1 MNHPFSGGRASV
13 PAIVLTIICMLVACK
28 SWTEVSEP
36 LQKVRNYRKANEQK
50 IVKEFIDLLAIPN
63 VASDTANIRKNAD
76 FIVAMLKRREVE
88 TRLLEFK
95 DTPPAVYGELKSKS
109 AAKTIGI
116 YVHYDGQPVDVL
128 QWKTEPWKP
137 VLREG
142 AIDSKTIDLNSVN
155 GPLNPEWRLYA
166 RSTGDDKAPI
176 SAITTALDAMKVAGI
191 SPSVNVKFFFEG
203 EEEAG
208 SPHLPGLMEQ
218 YKDLL
223 KADVWLLCDG
233 PVHQSRKQQL
243 FFGARGVMGVE
254 LTVYGPTRA
263 LHSGHYGNWAPN
275 PIALLANLIAS
286 MRDMDGKILI
296 PGFYDSVRPLTESEH
311 KAIVEVPSVDDQM
324 RSELGLAQTEANNA
338 LLVERI
344 VSLPALN
351 LRGFQGG
358 NVGEKA
364 ANAIPVEAHASIDF
378 RLVPDE
384 KPAKVRELTEEHIK
398 NQGFHI
404 VYEPPTPEIRKQ
416 SPKIIY
422 LQWEEGYPAARTS
435 MDLPESKAVIQTIEK
450 SLGIQL
456 IKMPSLGGS
465 IPMYL
470 FVDVLNAPV
479 IGFPIANHDNNQHA
493 ANENLRL
500 QNLWDGIEIYA
511 ALFSSL
517 QL

>member
-1 MNHPFSGGRASV
+1 MRKQF
-13 PAIVLTIICMLVACK
+13 LIICMLFALTAHAEIND
-28 SWTEVSEP
+28 SI
-36 LQKVRNYRKANEQK
+36 QKIRNYRQANEQK
-50 IVKEFIDLLAIPN
+50 IVKEFMELLAIPN

-76 FIVAMLKRREVE
+76 FIVEMLKRRGVE
-88 TRLLEFK
+88 ARLLEFK
-95 DTPPAVYGELKSKS
+95 DTPPAVYGELKSPN
-109 AAKTIGI
+109 ATRTIGI
-116 YVHYDGQPVDVL
+116 YVHYDGQPVDAS
-128 QWKTEPWKP
+128 QWKSEPWKP
-137 VLREG
+137 TLREG
-142 AIDSKTIDLNSVN
+142 AVDSKTIDLNSVS

-176 SAITTALDAMKVAGI
+176 SAITSALDAMKAAGM

-208 SPHLPGLMEQ
+208 SEHLPGLMEQ

-254 LTVYGPTRA
+254 MTVYGPIRA

-275 PIALLANLIAS
+275 PIALLANLLAS

-296 PGFYDSVRPLTESEH
+296 PGFYDDVRPLNDSEK
-311 KAIVEVPSVDDQM
+311 KAISEVPAPDEQM

-338 LLVERI
+338 SMVERV
-344 VSLPALN
+344 VSIPALN
-351 LRGFQGG
+351 IRGFQGG

-364 ANAIPVEAHASIDF
+364 ANAIPIEAKASIDF
-378 RLVPDE
+378 RIVPDE
-384 KPAKVRELTEEHIK
+384 KPAKVRELTEQHIK

-416 SPKIIY
+416 FAKIIY
-422 LQWEEGYPAARTS
+422 LQWDDGYPAARTPI
-435 MDLPESKAVIQTIEK
+435 DLPQSQALIHAIEK
-450 SLGIQL
+450 PLGIQL
-456 IKMPSLGGS
+456 INMPSLGGS

-470 FVDVLNAPV
+470 FVDVLNTPV
-479 IGFPIANHDNNQHA
+479 IGLPIANHDNNQHA

-511 ALFSSL
+511 ALFTSL

>member
-1 MNHPFSGGRASV
+1 M
-13 PAIVLTIICMLVACK
+13 
-28 SWTEVSEP
+28 E
-36 LQKVRNYRKANEQK
+36 
-50 IVKEFIDLLAIPN
+50 LLAIPN

-76 FIVAMLKRREVE
+76 LIVEMLKRRGVE

-95 DTPPAVYGELKSKS
+95 DTPPAVYGELKSPS
-109 AAKTIGI
+109 ATKTMGI
-116 YVHYDGQPVDVL
+116 YVHYDGQPVDVS
-128 QWKTEPWKP
+128 QWKSEPWKP

-142 AIDSKTIDLNSVN
+142 AVDTKSIDLNSVS

-176 SAITTALDAMKVAGI
+176 SAITTALDAMTASGI

-208 SPHLPGLMEQ
+208 SEHLPGLMKQ

-233 PVHQSRKQQL
+233 PVHQSRKLQL

-254 LTVYGPTRA
+254 MTVYGPTRA

-286 MRDMDGKILI
+286 MRDMEGKILI
-296 PGFYDSVRPLTESEH
+296 PGFYDSVRPLTDSER
-311 KAIVEVPSVDDQM
+311 KAISEVPSPDEQM
-324 RSELGLAQTEANNA
+324 RGELGLAQTEAENA
-338 LLVERI
+338 SMVERV
-344 VSLPALN
+344 VSIPALN
-351 LRGFQGG
+351 IRGFQGG

-364 ANAIPVEAHASIDF
+364 ANAIPIEAKASIDF

-384 KPAKVRELTEEHIK
+384 KPAKVRELTEQHIK

-416 SPKIIY
+416 FAKIIY
-422 LQWEEGYPAARTS
+422 LHWDEGYPAARTS
-435 MDLPESKAVIQTIEK
+435 MDLPESKAVIDAIERP
-450 SLGIQL
+450 LGIQL
-456 IKMPSLGGS
+456 VKMPSLGGS

-479 IGFPIANHDNNQHA
+479 IGLPIANHDNNQHA

>member
-1 MNHPFSGGRASV
+1 MKIPRPGRWAFV
-13 PAIVLTIICMLVACK
+13 PVAVICILLAWSSWAQDSSLKAI
-28 SWTEVSEP
+28 
-36 LQKVRNYRKANEQK
+36 RNYRQANERM

-63 VASDTANIRKNAD
+63 VASDKANIRKNAD
-76 FIVAMLKRREVE
+76 LIVEMLKRRGVE
-88 TRLLEFK
+88 SRLLEFK
-95 DTPPAVYGELKSKS
+95 DTPPAVYGELKSPGAS
-109 AAKTIGI
+109 KTLGI
-116 YVHYDGQPVDVL
+116 YVHYDGQPVDPL
-128 QWKTEPWKP
+128 QWKSEPWKP

-142 AIDSKTIDLNSVN
+142 ATESKTIDLDSVN

-176 SAITTALDAMKVAGI
+176 SAITAALDAMKAAGI

-218 YKDLL
+218 YKDIL

-263 LHSGHYGNWAPN
+263 LHSGHYGNWASN
-275 PIALLANLIAS
+275 PIVLLANLIAS

-296 PGFYDSVRPLTESEH
+296 PGFYDTVRHLTDSER
-311 KAIVEVPSVDDQM
+311 KALAEVPAADEQM
-324 RSELGLAQTEANNA
+324 RSELGLVQTEANNA
-338 LLVERI
+338 SLAERV

-364 ANAIPVEAHASIDF
+364 ANAIPVEANASIDF

-384 KPAKVRELTEEHIK
+384 KPAKVRELTEAHIK
-398 NQGFHI
+398 AQGFHI
-404 VYEPPTPEIRKQ
+404 VHDPPTPEIRKQ
-416 SPKIIY
+416 FAKIIY
-422 LQWEEGYPAARTS
+422 LKWEEGYPAARTS
-435 MDLPESKAVIQTIEK
+435 IDLPESQALIHTIEK

-456 IKMPSLGGS
+456 INMPSLGGS

-470 FVDVLNAPV
+470 FVDVLDAPV
-479 IGFPIANHDNNQHA
+479 IGLPIANHDNNQHA

-511 ALFSSL
+511 ALFANL
-517 QL
+517 GKQLK

>member
-1 MNHPFSGGRASV
+1 MKKQF
-13 PAIVLTIICMLVACK
+13 LIICMLFAL
-28 SWTEVSEP
+28 TAGAEVNDSI
-36 LQKVRNYRKANEQK
+36 QKIRNYRQANEQK
-50 IVKEFIDLLAIPN
+50 ILKEFMELLAIPN

-76 FIVAMLKRREVE
+76 FIVEMLKRRGVE
-88 TRLLEFK
+88 ARLLEFK
-95 DTPPAVYGELKSKS
+95 DTPPAVYGELKSPN
-109 AAKTIGI
+109 AARTIGI
-116 YVHYDGQPVDVL
+116 YVHYDGQPVDPS
-128 QWKTEPWKP
+128 QWKSEPWKP
-137 VLREG
+137 TMREG
-142 AIDSKTIDLNSVN
+142 AVDSKTIDLNSVS

-166 RSTGDDKAPI
+166 RSTGDDKTPI
-176 SAITTALDAMKVAGI
+176 SAITAALDAMKAAGMP
-191 SPSVNVKFFFEG
+191 PSVNVKFFFEG

-208 SPHLPGLMEQ
+208 SEHLPGLMEQ

-254 LTVYGPTRA
+254 MTVYGPTRA

-275 PIALLANLIAS
+275 PIALLANLLAS

-296 PGFYDSVRPLTESEH
+296 PGFYDDVRPLNETEK
-311 KAIVEVPSVDDQM
+311 KAISEVPAPDEQM
-324 RSELGLAQTEANNA
+324 RNELGLAQTEAKNA
-338 LLVERI
+338 SMVERV
-344 VSLPALN
+344 VSIPALN
-351 LRGFQGG
+351 VRGFQGG

-364 ANAIPVEAHASIDF
+364 ANAIPIEAKASIDF
-378 RLVPDE
+378 RIVPDE
-384 KPAKVRELTEEHIK
+384 KPAKVRELTEQHIK

-416 SPKIIY
+416 FAKIIY
-422 LQWEEGYPAARTS
+422 LQWDDGYPAARTS
-435 MDLPESKAVIQTIEK
+435 IDLPQSQAVIHAIEK
-450 SLGIQL
+450 PLGIQL
-456 IKMPSLGGS
+456 INMPSLGGS

-479 IGFPIANHDNNQHA
+479 IGLPIANHDNNQHA

-511 ALFSSL
+511 ALFTSL

>member
-1 MNHPFSGGRASV
+1 MNRPLSRGRASV
-13 PAIVLTIICMLVACK
+13 PAVVLTITSMLLTCM
-28 SWTEVSEP
+28 SWAQVNDSI
-36 LQKVRNYRKANEQK
+36 QKIRNYRQANEKK
-50 IVKEFIDLLAIPN
+50 IVKEFMDLLAIPN
-63 VASDTANIRKNAD
+63 VASDSANIRKNGD
-76 FIVAMLKRREVE
+76 LIVEMLKRRGVE
-88 TRLLEFK
+88 ARLLEFK
-95 DTPPAVYGELKSKS
+95 DTPPAVYGELKNPS

-116 YVHYDGQPVDVL
+116 YVHYDGQPVDAS
-128 QWKTEPWKP
+128 QWKSEPWKP

-142 AIDSKTIDLNSVN
+142 PIDSKTIDLNSVD

-166 RSTGDDKAPI
+166 RSAGDDKAPI
-176 SAITTALDAMKVAGI
+176 SAITTALDAMKVSGI

-254 LTVYGPTRA
+254 MIVYGPTRA

-275 PIALLANLIAS
+275 PIAVLANLIAS

-296 PGFYDSVRPLTESEH
+296 PGFYDSVRPLTNSER
-311 KAIVEVPSVDDQM
+311 KAIAEVPSVDDQM
-324 RSELGLAQTEANNA
+324 RSELGLAQTEAKNA
-338 LLVERI
+338 SLVERI

-364 ANAIPVEAHASIDF
+364 ANAIPIEAHASIDF

-384 KPAKVRELTEEHIK
+384 KPAKVRELTEQHIK
-398 NQGFHI
+398 QQGFHI
-404 VYEPPTPEIRKQ
+404 VYEPPSLEIRKKF
-416 SPKIIY
+416 PRIIY
-422 LQWEEGYPAARTS
+422 LQWEEGYPAARTLI
-435 MDLPESKAVIQTIEK
+435 DLPESQAVIHAIEK
-450 SLGIQL
+450 PLGIQL

-470 FVDVLNAPV
+470 FIDVLNAPV
-479 IGFPIANHDNNQHA
+479 IGLPIANHDNNQHA

-500 QNLWDGIEIYA
+500 QNLWDGIQIYA